1 MFSYPALTTNGYSS
15 TITKPST
22 TQAPPTEQTTTTAST
37 TTVSTTTSSFTV
49 WNCAKKCAAHKDC
62 VGFHYNSKTSECKVM
77 TSYKEFNSVSSA
89 DWESYRNLPLHNV

>member
-22 TQAPPTEQTTTTAST
+22 TQAPPTEQTTTTA
-37 TTVSTTTSSFTV
+37 STTTSSFTV